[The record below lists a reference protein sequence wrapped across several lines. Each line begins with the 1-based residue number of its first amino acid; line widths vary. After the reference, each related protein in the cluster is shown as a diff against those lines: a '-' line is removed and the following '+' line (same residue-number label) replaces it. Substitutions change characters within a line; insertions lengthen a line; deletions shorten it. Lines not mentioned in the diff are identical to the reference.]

1 MSNNPLVS
9 IIVPIYGTEDYL
21 PACIDSI
28 RNQSYSNIQII
39 LVDDQSP
46 DKCPEICDDYASK
59 DDRIVVI
66 HQKNKGVSGA
76 RNTGLDRATGEYI
89 MFVDSD
95 DTIYPDA
102 IKTLVDDAL
111 LYNADVVSGMHI
123 NVDKNGEKSESK
135 ADGAISVYD
144 GFDPLLMSLNGDRST
159 QSACMKIFRTS
170 LVGGLRFIEGQNI
183 NEDGFFVFQCY
194 AKKPLLVQ
202 HNVVIYQYN
211 FRENSGS
218 RQKFSDKYLS
228 MLYFCEC
235 KRKIIEEQYPQY
247 IEQLHNTEVRTN
259 LFLLDVMCST
269 KDKKY
274 KQTQKL
280 CVKTVRKLHKYHR
293 PINDHHKMLAL
304 CVRLGLYPLYKLA
317 VRFKYYR

>member
-95 DTIYPDA
+95 DALYPDA

-111 LYNADVVSGMHI
+111 KYNADVVSGTHI
-123 NVDKNGEKSESK
+123 NVDQCGRENGCED
-135 ADGAISVYD
+135 DGNITAYND
-144 GFDPLLMSLNGDRST
+144 FEPLLLSLEGDRNTHSVWG
-159 QSACMKIFRTS
+159 KLFKTS
-170 LVGGLRFIEGQNI
+170 FTDGLRFVEGKNI

-194 AKKPLLVQ
+194 AKKTLLVQ
-202 HNVVIYQYN
+202 HNITIYRYN
-211 FRENSGS
+211 LRENSIS

-280 CVKTVRKLHKYHR
+280 SVKTVRKLHKYHR